1 MAGINMVMQFLGG
14 LGLFIYG
21 MKQMGEGL
29 QKIAG
34 KKLRRFLAI
43 LTDRPI
49 KGVLV
54 GTGVTAILQSSSATT
69 VMIVGFVNAGLL
81 ALRQAIGVIMGANI
95 GTTITAQLI
104 AFNLT
109 DYALHAVA
117 IGAFL
122 YLFGNREKINQ
133 IGQGI
138 MGFGM
143 LFLGLAVM
151 STSME
156 GLHHSPVFESLI
168 EQLGVYPILG
178 VVLGTFITVVLQSSS
193 ASLGLL
199 ISLMSTGV
207 ISYGIAVP
215 ILLGDNI
222 GTTCTALLSSIGANR
237 NARRAA
243 VAHATFNVIGAGI
256 IIILMYIVPDFPGFL
271 EGIVGSFSRVIGQE
285 ASSVRMLANTHT
297 IFNVLNTLIWLPF
310 VGVMVGIVNK
320 FIPKGEE
327 PIKRGLVHLD
337 ERMLETPGM
346 VMDQVRKELT
356 RMHEIARDMVHE
368 AREAFINKNLDIIS
382 EIRHKEEI
390 LNEIEAEL
398 LQFLTSI
405 PHNSLSEEDIQTLDM
420 YFAIIDDIENI
431 GDDADNLALF
441 AETRTES
448 NIDFSEQ
455 ATKELEKMFDYIED
469 MLEKSIKMVDT
480 EDVDTYAPDLLAGEE
495 KLDKLQ
501 RKHRNEH
508 MKRLNQGTCLP
519 SAGIIFLESL
529 EDLEHISDQFA
540 DMAKSYQERDSKIN
554 KL

>member
-1 MAGINMVMQFLGG
+1 MAGVNIVMQFLGG

-54 GTGVTAILQSSSATT
+54 GTGVTSILQSSSATT
-69 VMIVGFVNAGLL
+69 VMIVGFVNAGLMT
-81 ALRQAIGVIMGANI
+81 LRQAIGVIMGANI
-95 GTTITAQLI
+95 GTTVTAQLI

-109 DYALHAVA
+109 DYALHATAV
-117 IGAFL
+117 GAFL
-122 YLFGNREKINQ
+122 YLFGSKDRIKQ
-133 IGQGI
+133 LGQGI
-138 MGFGM
+138 LGFGM
-143 LFLGLAVM
+143 LFLGLYNM
-151 STSME
+151 SSSME
-156 GLHHSPVFESLI
+156 GLHDSPIFFSLI
-168 EQLGVYPILG
+168 EQLGIYPILG
-178 VVLGTFITVVLQSSS
+178 VVLGTAVTVILQSSS

-199 ISLMSTGV
+199 ISLMSAGV
-207 ISYGIAVP
+207 INFGIAVP

-243 VAHATFNVIGAGI
+243 VAHATFNVIGAGVVI
-256 IIILMYIVPDFPGFL
+256 LLMYIVPDLPGFL
-271 EGIVGSFSRVIGQE
+271 EGAVGSFSRVIGQE
-285 ASSVRMLANTHT
+285 ASEVRMLANTHT
-297 IFNVLNTLIWLPF
+297 IFNVLNTLVWLPF
-310 VGVMVGIVNK
+310 VGVMVAIVNK

-337 ERMLETPGM
+337 DRMLETPGM

-356 RMHEIARDMVHE
+356 RMHKIARDMVHE
-368 AREAFINKNLDIIS
+368 ARQAFLDQNLDIVS
-382 EIRHKEEI
+382 DIRHKEEI
-390 LNEIEAEL
+390 LNEIEEEL
-398 LQFLTSI
+398 LQFLTRV
-405 PHNSLSEEDIQTLDM
+405 PQNSLSEEDIQTLDM

-431 GDDADNLALF
+431 GDDADNIAVF

-448 NIDFSEQ
+448 NIEFSSQ
-455 ATKELEKMFDYIED
+455 AVSELEKMFDYIEEL
-469 MLEKSIKMVDT
+469 LEKSIEMVDT
-480 EDVDTYAPDLLAGEE
+480 EDVEKFAPDLLAGEE

-508 MKRLNQGTCLP
+508 MKRLNKGTCLP

-540 DMAKSYQERDSKIN
+540 DMAKSYRERNNKIKN
-554 KL
+554 I